1 MDKNILKNKV
11 AAARKLNPREFWKW
25 PLEIK
30 LGLGGLFCVVFFI
43 LGNIGLTL
51 PVYGEYKDA
60 IAKEEKLKKD
70 FTDKARQS
78 VNMRKYEEQLIEI
91 ISASDALLKQLPN
104 RAEVEK
110 LIIDINQSGIS
121 RGLRFDL
128 FKPEYEKVGD
138 YYAELPIQIEV
149 TGTYEAIGNFASD
162 LSQLSRVVLLKD
174 LNMTVG
180 ASGLIKLKA
189 TAKTFRYL
197 DQEEIEA
204 RRAELRAKEK
214 KTKKSNDKK

>member
-1 MDKNILKNKV
+1 MKTNILKTKV
-11 AAARKLNPREFWKW
+11 AAVRNLNPKEFWKW
-25 PLEIK
+25 PVEVK
-30 LGLGGLFCVVFFI
+30 LGVGVLFCVGVFA

-51 PVYGEYKDA
+51 PLYGEYQDA

-70 FTDKARQS
+70 YTDKARQS
-78 VNMRKYEEQLIEI
+78 VNMKKYEDQLEEI

-110 LIIDINQSGIS
+110 LIIDINQSGIG
-121 RGLRFDL
+121 RGLRFEL
-128 FKPEYEKVGD
+128 FKPEYERVDD
-138 YYAELPIQIEV
+138 YYAELPINIEV

-174 LNMTVG
+174 LNMTVNS
-180 ASGLIKLKA
+180 SGLINMKA

-204 RRAELRAKEK
+204 KKAALRSKDRKNKKPAKK
-214 KTKKSNDKK
+214 

>member
-1 MDKNILKNKV
+1 MKTNILKTKV
-11 AAARKLNPREFWKW
+11 AAVRSLNPKEFWKW
-25 PLEIK
+25 PVEVK
-30 LGLGGLFCVVFFI
+30 LGVGVLFCVGLFA

-51 PVYGEYKDA
+51 PLYGEYQDA

-70 FTDKARQS
+70 YTDKARQS
-78 VNMRKYEEQLIEI
+78 VNMKKYEDQLEEI

-110 LIIDINQSGIS
+110 LIIDINQSGIG
-121 RGLRFDL
+121 RGLRFEL
-128 FKPEYEKVGD
+128 FKPEYERVD
-138 YYAELPIQIEV
+138 NYYAELPINIEV

-174 LNMTVG
+174 LNMTVNS
-180 ASGLIKLKA
+180 SGLINMKA
-189 TAKTFRYL
+189 KAKTFRYL

-204 RRAELRAKEK
+204 KKAALRSKDRKNKKPAKK
-214 KTKKSNDKK
+214 